1 MFFLF
6 KALRR
11 ITERNRVGKTPF
23 DIAIEKGQLKC
34 VKHIVL
40 SSWLE
45 ANIDMRELIHASSMK
60 NAIDREQLDIL
71 TFFVS
76 EPKRFA
82 YIIHLLVELNGRFFN
97 L

>member
-1 MFFLF
+1 M
-6 KALRR
+6 
-11 ITERNRVGKTPF
+11 
-23 DIAIEKGQLKC
+23 KC

-45 ANIDMRELIHASSMK
+45 ANINMRALINSVSMK
-60 NAIDREQLDIL
+60 NAIDRDQLDIL

-82 YIIHLLVELNGRFFN
+82 YIIDLLVDANGRYFN
-97 L
+97 LVRKKS